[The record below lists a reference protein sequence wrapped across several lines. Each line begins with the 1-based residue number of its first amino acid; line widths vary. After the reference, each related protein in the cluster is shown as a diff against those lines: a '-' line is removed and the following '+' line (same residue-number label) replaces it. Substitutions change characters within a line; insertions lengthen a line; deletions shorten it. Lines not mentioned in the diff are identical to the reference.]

1 MQHLDFLAK
10 LENSTEEFIN
20 KASGR
25 FYTGEPVGRH
35 LAQVAADTYIKDT
48 PSIKSIK
55 VVDPF
60 GGDGRLIDWLLAYWR
75 EMNYPS
81 VQWDIHLWD
90 LSDTGFELAHQ
101 RIVRA
106 QGLGMDIQF
115 TLKTLD
121 SFKEAL
127 KNKDKFDI
135 VITNPPWELLK
146 PDARETQRLSDNEK
160 KRYVLE
166 MREYDKWL
174 SVEYPLSQ
182 PKRKFAGWGTN
193 LSRVGCEA
201 CLLLVRKEGVVAS
214 VLPSSILA
222 DDQSLNLRKH
232 LINHNKIVELS
243 YYPAEAKM
251 YGSVDISSITIVLN
265 KSLVTQDFIP
275 LLSPYSKDKNKKSQI
290 SLDNKRLEN
299 TGYVIPVSFGSK
311 ALKLLEKI
319 ESAFPKF
326 QDLEGKTLWAGREVD
341 ETGSSKWSDKQDSS
355 TPLFLKGR
363 MINRYKIVE
372 KPTLRVGRKNWTPP
386 VSVGFSRIAWRD
398 VSRPSQKRRIIAT
411 EIPAGWAAGNS
422 LGVAYFLDGNN
433 TALRNFLAIMSST
446 VFEFQL
452 RSYLST
458 GHVSLS
464 SLRKVSI
471 PEQHYFDTDQTLHEL
486 VKSALKNYSNVEE
499 KIDAYIAKKLYKL
512 NINEYEVVLR
522 MFDKMSDKEVNAYL
536 NEYRNLTHCIDYIP
550 NHKSARLSELD
561 MKMVMAI
568 PEGGNWKDIPL
579 SIPSKRLEQIRE
591 SFKRGEGSRST
602 YYGRLKNDYPSYT
615 INTYFNRP
623 GNGCHIHYEQ
633 NRVIS
638 QREAA
643 RLQSFPDDFEFVG
656 PQGAVNTQIGN
667 AVPPLLA
674 YQIAKSLGEPGVF
687 IDLFAGAGG
696 LGLGFKWAG
705 WTPLVANDIEP
716 RALATYAK
724 NVHSNTVEG
733 SITDGDVFNELV
745 SYAEKARES
754 NRPFWVLGGPPC
766 QGFSTAGKKRSM
778 NDDRNRLAWDYL
790 RFLECVKPDGFVFEN
805 VTGLLSMEKGKVF
818 KDVVNAFA
826 SVMPKIDGYVLSAD
840 HFGIP
845 QRRKRVF
852 LVGRSDP
859 EAPSWVPPREITS
872 SDSLDLTNRVI
883 SVSEAISDL
892 PPLEAGE
899 DGSTYSYICSPK
911 TEYQKFSRGFI
922 SPEDYINSLIQKEIG
937 SKNI

>member
-1 MQHLDFLAK
+1 
-10 LENSTEEFIN
+10 
-20 KASGR
+20 
-25 FYTGEPVGRH
+25 
-35 LAQVAADTYIKDT
+35 
-48 PSIKSIK
+48 
-55 VVDPF
+55 
-60 GGDGRLIDWLLAYWR
+60 
-75 EMNYPS
+75 
-81 VQWDIHLWD
+81 
-90 LSDTGFELAHQ
+90 
-101 RIVRA
+101 
-106 QGLGMDIQF
+106 
-115 TLKTLD
+115 
-121 SFKEAL
+121 
-127 KNKDKFDI
+127 
-135 VITNPPWELLK
+135 
-146 PDARETQRLSDNEK
+146 
-160 KRYVLE
+160 
-166 MREYDKWL
+166 
-174 SVEYPLSQ
+174 
-182 PKRKFAGWGTN
+182 
-193 LSRVGCEA
+193 
-201 CLLLVRKEGVVAS
+201 
-214 VLPSSILA
+214 
-222 DDQSLNLRKH
+222 
-232 LINHNKIVELS
+232 
-243 YYPAEAKM
+243 
-251 YGSVDISSITIVLN
+251 
-265 KSLVTQDFIP
+265 
-275 LLSPYSKDKNKKSQI
+275 
-290 SLDNKRLEN
+290 
-299 TGYVIPVSFGSK
+299 
-311 ALKLLEKI
+311 
-319 ESAFPKF
+319 
-326 QDLEGKTLWAGREVD
+326 
-341 ETGSSKWSDKQDSS
+341 
-355 TPLFLKGR
+355 
-363 MINRYKIVE
+363 
-372 KPTLRVGRKNWTPP
+372 
-386 VSVGFSRIAWRD
+386 
-398 VSRPSQKRRIIAT
+398 
-411 EIPAGWAAGNS
+411 
-422 LGVAYFLDGNN
+422 
-433 TALRNFLAIMSST
+433 
-446 VFEFQL
+446 
-452 RSYLST
+452 
-458 GHVSLS
+458 
-464 SLRKVSI
+464 
-471 PEQHYFDTDQTLHEL
+471 
-486 VKSALKNYSNVEE
+486 
-499 KIDAYIAKKLYKL
+499 
-512 NINEYEVVLR
+512 
-522 MFDKMSDKEVNAYL
+522 MSDKEVNAYL
-536 NEYRNLTHCIDYIP
+536 NEYRNLTHGIVHIP

-852 LVGRSDP
+852 LVGRSEP
-859 EAPSWVPPREITS
+859 EAPSWAPPREITS